1 MVVYDASKA
10 REAAKEIAM
19 LEAKKEEALYNE
31 FKARQAFDSLDRA
44 IDGMKGYSSVAS
56 PE

>member
-1 MVVYDASKA
+1 
-10 REAAKEIAM
+10 M

-44 IDGMKGYSSVAS
+44 IDGMKGYSRVAS
-56 PE
+56 PEQALKVEN